1 MTYAVS
7 DIHGHYDK
15 YSAMLRSMNLRPDDT
30 LYVLGDAVDRGP
42 EPMKVLTDMMS
53 RPNVIP
59 ILGNHEFMAAYCLRF
74 LAREITDE
82 AIAALDGA
90 RLAALSEWL
99 DPANGGQATL
109 DDFRRLSPEDRLN
122 VLDYL
127 GDFSLYEVASTG
139 GNDYVLV
146 HAGLAGFS
154 PDRPLEDYRPD
165 ELILGRADYGR
176 TYYPDRYL
184 VTGHTPTRNIP
195 GNPEPNRIFRANGH
209 IAIDCGCWCGG
220 HLGVIC
226 LDTGEELYA

>member
-7 DIHGHYDK
+7 DIHGHFDK

-109 DDFRRLSPEDRLN
+109 DAFRRLSPEDREDI
-122 VLDYL
+122 LDYL
-127 GDFSLYEVASTG
+127 DEFSLYEEVSAG
-139 GNDYVLV
+139 GKDYLLV
-146 HAGLAGFS
+146 HAGLANFS
-154 PDRPLEDYRPD
+154 PDRPLEDYAPD
-165 ELILGRADYGR
+165 ELILGRPDYGR
-176 TYYPDRYL
+176 IYFPDRYI

-195 GNPEPNRIFRANGH
+195 GNPAPDRIFKRNRH
-209 IAIDCGCWCGG
+209 IAIDCGCAFGG
-220 HLGVIC
+220 PLGAIC
-226 LDTGEELYA
+226 LDTGKEFYV